1 MVTARN
7 SKRGIFFRLLP
18 LSFFLLAVALTS
30 DCFAAGETE
39 TIAAELPLSRA
50 AFLLSVARFTTW
62 PDGVFADRTS
72 PLVFC
77 IYKDRETGRALHAQL
92 QGETIKGRSLRQ
104 VDIESFLNLSQCH
117 VVYLPSEKMNEYP
130 FTAGNLYGLLAISD
144 SRNFAE
150 TGGMLG
156 FVRGDQEIKVFV
168 NPEVLTSFGLSIC
181 PSLLEMAELVH
192 TRKYGPEKGP
202 AGR

>member
-1 MVTARN
+1 MVTIRV
-7 SKRGIFFRLLP
+7 SKWGIFFRLLP
-18 LSFFLLAVALTS
+18 LSLILLAAALIS
-30 DCFAAGETE
+30 ECFAAEKTE
-39 TIAAELPLSRA
+39 AINAEFPPSRA

-62 PDGVFADRTS
+62 PDSVFADRTS

-77 IYKDRETGRALHAQL
+77 IYKDRETGRALRGQL
-92 QGETIKGRSLRQ
+92 QGETIKGRPLRQ
-104 VDIESFLNLSQCH
+104 VDIENFLSLSQCH

-130 FTAGNLYGLLAISD
+130 FVAGNLYGLLAISD
-144 SRNFAE
+144 SRNFVE

-156 FVRGDQEIKVFV
+156 FVRSDQEVKVFI
-168 NPEVLTSFGLSIC
+168 NAEILTNFGLSIC

-192 TRKYGPEKGP
+192 TRKNGPENGP